1 MQSGVAL
8 ALHTLDLQL
17 HIFLKVFVLII
28 YFLVYCYDDTISNS
42 VAELNYYEEQTVIN
56 DKKTT

>member
-8 ALHTLDLQL
+8 VLHTLDLQL
-17 HIFLKVFVLII
+17 DTFLKVFVLII
-28 YFLVYCYDDTISNS
+28 FFFTYCYDDTISNS
-42 VAELNYYEEQTVIN
+42 VAESNSYEEQTVIN